1 MKAIEVH
8 DLKKELQNCQKR
20 SRDRGKSETFGKP

>member
-8 DLKKELQNCQKR
+8 DLKKNYKIAKKEA
-20 SRDRGKSETFGKP
+20 GIVKSETFGKP